1 MVTRRLDALD
11 GLRGVAALMV
21 VIYHAMGYSA
31 WFREGMYEY
40 RAAGSFAWLVTIS
53 PLRALF
59 DGRVAVM
66 AFFVLSG
73 FVLARN
79 FWRHKRTN
87 WPRYYVRRALRLY
100 PPVVASAALAL
111 VFLALRQMIGGT
123 GVGLVDLDAAGASMS
138 TLIQNMGLVTLIDAP
153 LNVVWWSL
161 RWEVWFSILLP
172 VIFVALVLSGCGP
185 NRRFRSA
192 PILFGVGCIALV
204 GAQPWIELTYDT
216 SYSISRAI
224 LYLPMF
230 GVGVAVAAFEK
241 PLVEAAWLRP
251 RTGWLVCGV
260 AGALL
265 ATRGPLGSLAVTGR
279 IDPQLGIGL
288 AGALPLAGIALSIVL
303 LLAWPVA
310 RRSLSVRPIVWLGER
325 SYSLYLVHLPL
336 VALLGV
342 AFAVTR
348 ATVWFVALCVGS
360 SLVLMVVFHRCVERP
375 SAALAGRFARRPV
388 VEPTDGPATADRRR
402 DDARLKVPVGAP

>member
-1 MVTRRLDALD
+1 MPARRLDALD

-21 VIYHAMGYSA
+21 VVYHAMGYSE

-40 RAAGSFAWLVTIS
+40 RTAGSFAWLVTIS
-53 PLRALF
+53 PLRALV

-73 FVLARN
+73 FVLSRS
-79 FWRHKRTN
+79 FWKRKATN

-100 PPVVASAALAL
+100 PPVVASAALAV
-111 VFLALRQMIGGT
+111 VFLGLRQWIGGT
-123 GVGLVDLDAAGASMS
+123 GTGLVDFDAAGTSASG
-138 TLIQNMGLVTLIDAP
+138 LLQNLGLVTLIDAP

-172 VIFVALVLSGCGP
+172 VFFVTLALLGCGP
-185 NRRFRSA
+185 NRRFRAA
-192 PILFGVGCIALV
+192 PVLFGLGCVALV
-204 GAQPWIELTYDT
+204 GAQPWIALTYET

-230 GVGVAVAAFEK
+230 GVGIAVAAFETS
-241 PLVEAAWLRP
+241 LVEVAWHRP
-251 RTGWLVCGV
+251 RTGWLVLG
-260 AGALL
+260 GAVVLL

-288 AGALPLAGIALSIVL
+288 AGALPLSGIAVVIVL
-303 LLAWPVA
+303 LIGWPVA
-310 RRSLSVRPIVWLGER
+310 RRTMSVRPIVWLGER

-336 VALLGV
+336 VALLG
-342 AFAVTR
+342 AGFAVSR
-348 ATVWFVALCVGS
+348 AAVWFVALCVAS
-360 SLVLMVVFHRCVERP
+360 SLAVMVVFYRYVERP
-375 SAALAGRFARRPV
+375 SAALAARFARRPR
-388 VEPTDGPATADRRR
+388 VERPEEPLPDDRR
-402 DDARLKVPVGAP
+402 DDEAPQKAPVGAH